1 VVLGLGRGD
10 VGGLDKAVKGEVE
23 RRLEEVRS
31 RMKKRERAVKENERV
46 LKDLEDLRLS
56 RQAEVRV
63 LEKHKDKGKK

>member
-1 VVLGLGRGD
+1 
-10 VGGLDKAVKGEVE
+10 VE